1 MAENSWFFNAE
12 QTGEDEYDRAYLAED
27 FAKYFSLFISNGV
40 FPNPSTGLQVVAA
53 DTPDMTVTLKP
64 GYAFINGYA
73 YENTSDYVFNID
85 VADGVLDRIDCI
97 FIRFYLADR
106 TIKAYKEVGKASS
119 APSPGE
125 LIRTEDYWDLCVA
138 QIAADHGVTAI
149 TQSAITDTRL
159 DTDLCGIVHAVVDQI
174 DTKTL
179 YTQIQTDL
187 EEFKSMSQVEFD
199 EWFESIKDK
208 LSGDVAASLQQ
219 QVNDLKENIEDIDT
233 HRTYLYMAT
242 FLLDGWTGDGPYTQ
256 TVTAHPRDGGPE
268 ITNDTIMTT
277 PIYIDDTIQGEARE
291 ILKTAASLVDGGTKT
306 FGVGTITCVIQ
317 DEKPIGDAEVYF
329 NARKGGV

>member
-1 MAENSWFFNAE
+1 MAERSWFFNAE
-12 QTGEDEYDRAYLAED
+12 QTGEDEYDRVYLAED
-27 FAKYFSLFISNGV
+27 FAKYFSLFISNGI

-53 DTPDMTVTLKP
+53 DTPNMTVILKP

-97 FIRFYLADR
+97 FIRFYLAER

-119 APSPGE
+119 VPSPGE

-159 DTDLCGIVHAVVDQI
+159 DTDLCGIVHSVVDHI

-179 YTQIQTDL
+179 YKQIQTDL
-187 EEFKSMSQVEFD
+187 AEFKNVSQTEFD
-199 EWFESIKDK
+199 AWFDAINAK
-208 LSGDVAASLQQ
+208 LGEEPATNLQQ
-219 QVNDLKENIEDIDT
+219 QINNISPQLAYKYKAFFDVENWQEGSGE
-233 HRTYLYMAT
+233 
-242 FLLDGWTGDGPYTQ
+242 FTQ
-256 TVTAHPRDGGPE
+256 TAELIAMDGGPAVTANSAFLPGVACE
-268 ITNDTIMTT
+268 KSTDAATNETLQDNLTLFQLGYSVSGENQIT
-277 PIYIDDTIQGEARE
+277 AH
-291 ILKTAASLVDGGTKT
+291 L
-306 FGVGTITCVIQ
+306 F
-317 DEKPIGDAEVYF
+317 EKPTSDMEVIWVMKEGTNGD
-329 NARKGGV
+329 